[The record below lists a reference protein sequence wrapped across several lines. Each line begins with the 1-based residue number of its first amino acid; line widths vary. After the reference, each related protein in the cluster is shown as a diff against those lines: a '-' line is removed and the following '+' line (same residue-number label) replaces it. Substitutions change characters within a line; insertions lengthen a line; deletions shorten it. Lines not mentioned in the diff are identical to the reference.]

1 MSSAVAEKRIA
12 LVIGNNV
19 YRNLSDHEQLQNAV
33 SDAEAVKAALELLQF
48 KVDLGENLDRAA
60 LVGKLS
66 DFGARLEKGDIAFF
80 FYAGHGVSFS
90 GANYILPSDI
100 PAPTL
105 QGVAE
110 EERLA
115 DLAVAETRVVDRIHD
130 AGARIAVVVLDACR
144 DNPLAMSHGRSI
156 GGERGLA
163 LPALTNGVL
172 SIYSAGVGQK
182 ALDTLDDDGD
192 PNSVFTRV
200 FVKELKVPG
209 IGLRDM
215 AFKTQSE
222 VAKLAS
228 AKGYDQVPGVY
239 SQIIDDFYLTAPL
252 ESTPPLAPQPTP
264 AVDLEQGD
272 FAAAMQSGSIVMLN
286 SFLSKYPASALAGIV
301 RREKERLLKPY
312 LGPLATSPPPIQL
325 DGPLASDEVAW
336 EKAKSHRTSNSLRNF
351 IREFPNSKR
360 RHDAEILLANVG
372 PASVERSKPLP
383 TVSPSISKTPPAKRQ
398 HPRSPA
404 RLAAPDVESTR
415 TAPATKCFA
424 FNGAHYCE

>member
-1 MSSAVAEKRIA
+1 M
-12 LVIGNNV
+12 
-19 YRNLSDHEQLQNAV
+19 
-33 SDAEAVKAALELLQF
+33 
-48 KVDLGENLDRAA
+48 
-60 LVGKLS
+60 
-66 DFGARLEKGDIAFF
+66 
-80 FYAGHGVSFS
+80 
-90 GANYILPSDI
+90 
-100 PAPTL
+100 
-105 QGVAE
+105 
-110 EERLA
+110 A

-312 LGPLATSPPPIQL
+312 LGPLAPSPPPILVRWAARQRRGGL
-325 DGPLASDEVAW
+325 G
-336 EKAKSHRTSNSLRNF
+336 KS
-351 IREFPNSKR
+351 
-360 RHDAEILLANVG
+360 
-372 PASVERSKPLP
+372 
-383 TVSPSISKTPPAKRQ
+383 
-398 HPRSPA
+398 
-404 RLAAPDVESTR
+404 
-415 TAPATKCFA
+415 
-424 FNGAHYCE
+424 

>member
-1 MSSAVAEKRIA
+1 M
-12 LVIGNNV
+12 
-19 YRNLSDHEQLQNAV
+19 
-33 SDAEAVKAALELLQF
+33 
-48 KVDLGENLDRAA
+48 
-60 LVGKLS
+60 
-66 DFGARLEKGDIAFF
+66 
-80 FYAGHGVSFS
+80 
-90 GANYILPSDI
+90 
-100 PAPTL
+100 
-105 QGVAE
+105 
-110 EERLA
+110 
-115 DLAVAETRVVDRIHD
+115 
-130 AGARIAVVVLDACR
+130 VVLDACR

-301 RREKERLLKPY
+301 RREKERLKPY

-336 EKAKSHRTSNSLRNF
+336 EKAKSHRTSNSLKNF